1 MKRYYEE
8 FIAYHFSKFR
18 QMLFIMGPRQVGK
31 TTISKHLAHKKKKYF
46 YFNWDDEDDREL
58 IISGPQKVAEKTHLD
73 VQSLEKTYL
82 IFDELHKYKRWKTFI
97 KGFFDKHESQ
107 TKILVTGSAKIDI
120 LRKGW
125 DSLMGRYFPLRVH
138 PLSVGEIGNPSSLN
152 SEPIKTPKPIK
163 KEYFDRLLE
172 YGGFPEP
179 YLISEKG
186 FYQRWKQMRLQ
197 KLFREDIRDL
207 TRIQDIDQIELLGE
221 FIRRQA
227 GQLSN
232 YSSFSK
238 MIRVSNDT
246 IIRWIKTLRSF
257 YYCFEVRPWSK
268 NVTRSLIK
276 EPKLYLWDWSLVEDL
291 GFKLENFAASH
302 LLKSIHY
309 WTDIGLGDFQLN
321 YIRDKEKREVDFVV
335 IKDKKPW
342 FLIEV
347 KSSSKEPLSPHLK
360 YFQVQTGAKHAFQ
373 LAFDLEYVDRDCF
386 SYTKP
391 TIVSAETF
399 LSQLI

>member
-1 MKRYYEE
+1 MS
-8 FIAYHFSKFR
+8 F
-18 QMLFIMGPRQVGK
+18 GK
-31 TTISKHLAHKKKKYF
+31 
-46 YFNWDDEDDREL
+46 
-58 IISGPQKVAEKTHLD
+58 G
-73 VQSLEKTYL
+73 
-82 IFDELHKYKRWKTFI
+82 
-97 KGFFDKHESQ
+97 G
-107 TKILVTGSAKIDI
+107 
-120 LRKGW
+120 

-138 PLSVGEIGNPSSLN
+138 PLSVGEIANPVSLDTHL
-152 SEPIKTPKPIK
+152 IKPPKPIE
-163 KEYFDRLLE
+163 KEHLERLLAF
-172 YGGFPEP
+172 GGFPEP
-179 YLISEKG
+179 YFIAEQA
-186 FYQRWKQMRLQ
+186 FYQRWKQIRLQ

-246 IIRWIKTLRSF
+246 IARWIKTLRSF

-276 EPKLYLWDWSLVEDL
+276 EPKLFFWDWSLVEDL
-291 GFKLENFAASH
+291 GFKHENFVASH

-309 WTDIGLGDFQLN
+309 WTDIGLGEFQLN

-335 IKDKKPW
+335 VKNNKPW
-342 FLIEV
+342 ILIEV

-360 YFQVQTGAKHAFQ
+360 YFQEQIGAEHAFQ
-373 LAFDLEYVDRDCF
+373 LAFDLEYIDQDCF
-386 SYTKP
+386 QYTKP
-391 TIVSAETF
+391 TIISAQTF